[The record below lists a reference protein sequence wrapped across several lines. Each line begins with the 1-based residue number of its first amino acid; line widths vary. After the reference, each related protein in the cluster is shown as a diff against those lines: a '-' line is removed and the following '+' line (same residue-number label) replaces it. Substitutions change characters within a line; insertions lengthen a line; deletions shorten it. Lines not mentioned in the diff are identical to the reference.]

1 MDISISTLLALA
13 VELKASDLHLS
24 ANCSPM
30 VRIDGQLRK
39 LEFDEIST
47 AKIKSLLFSIMTA
60 EQQEEFLVH
69 QDIDFG
75 YTDPGL
81 GRFRV
86 NCFLQ
91 LRGYSAVFR
100 VISDTVPDF
109 EQLNLPEI
117 VSSDFIHRKQGLILV
132 TGPTGS
138 GKSTTL
144 SAMINH
150 LNQTIEK
157 HIITIEDPVEFIH
170 HPKRSLIQQREVG
183 SNTLTF
189 HDALKAALREDP
201 DIILIGELRDLDS
214 MRLALTAAETGH
226 LVFASLHTQSAAKTV
241 DRIVD
246 VFPAEEQTRARVQLA
261 ESLTGVIA
269 QRLYPVVTGGRVGC
283 YEVMVNTPAI
293 SNLIREGKTSQI
305 ESAIQS
311 GRQFGMQTLHQ
322 AKEQLIEQGIQF
334 SSTEIQ
340 TSFLK

>member
-24 ANCSPM
+24 ANCPPM

-39 LEFDEIST
+39 LEFDEIS
-47 AKIKSLLFSIMTA
+47 AEKIKSLVFSIMTSD
-60 EQQEEFLVH
+60 QQEKFITH
-69 QDIDFG
+69 KDIDFG
-75 YTDPGL
+75 YTDHGL

-86 NCFLQ
+86 NCFIQ
-91 LRGYSAVFR
+91 LRGCSAVFR
-100 VISDTVPDF
+100 VIADTVPDID
-109 EQLNLPEI
+109 QLNLLDI
-117 VSSDFIHRKQGLILV
+117 IYSDFIYREQGLILV

-150 LNQTIEK
+150 INQTTEK

-170 HPKRSLIQQREVG
+170 HPKQSLIQQREVG

-189 HDALKAALREDP
+189 HSALKAALREDP
-201 DIILIGELRDLDS
+201 DIILIGELRDLES

-226 LVFASLHTQSAAKTV
+226 LVLASLHTQSAPKTV

-261 ESLTGVIA
+261 ESLTGVIS
-269 QRLYPVVTGGRVGC
+269 QRLYPLETGGRVGC

-322 AKEQLIEQGIQF
+322 AKQLLIEQGIQF